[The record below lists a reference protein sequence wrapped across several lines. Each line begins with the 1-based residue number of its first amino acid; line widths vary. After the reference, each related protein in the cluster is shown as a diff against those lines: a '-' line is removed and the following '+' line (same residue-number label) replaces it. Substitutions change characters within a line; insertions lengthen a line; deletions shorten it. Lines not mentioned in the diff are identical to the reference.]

1 MPTTLHSKKIEY
13 KELFTKL
20 DYLIRKKDEQYRRYN
35 LDNFT
40 ESPKFIENEKIIFSI
55 AKHHLAD
62 EKLPEIKSIE
72 DIAVTFQKH
81 DEVVIS
87 WDKHIRGYTEITSNH
102 VLIMIPA
109 SVSLRTINCLCA
121 IKHFLAG
128 YRKHFIVF
136 AKLKTINFDLQKD
149 RRFDIALLSNEIF
162 DKWCFIFNE
171 KGNLINLN
179 DSIELVQQW
188 INESILESM

>member
-109 SVSLRTINCLCA
+109 MVRIPRLYCTVKVRY
-121 IKHFLAG
+121 FLVG

-136 AKLKTINFDLQKD
+136 IMIKSHNFYAERKIEVEVIIN
-149 RRFDIALLSNEIF
+149 NMF